1 LIYLIALKLRLKCLR
16 LAVVRRDLPNPQTKA
31 QLTLRIDSDVL
42 EWFKPQGRGKIET
55 SIQGCF
61 MSNPELL
68 AQLRQ
73 LSRAEKFQI
82 MQFLIAELAKE
93 EGIVMG
99 NEAAEIMYS
108 VHTSNSA
115 AEQLMQLVEIENKQ
129 TQKV

>member
-1 LIYLIALKLRLKCLR
+1 
-16 LAVVRRDLPNPQTKA
+16 
-31 QLTLRIDSDVL
+31 
-42 EWFKPQGRGKIET
+42 
-55 SIQGCF
+55 

-73 LSRAEKFQI
+73 LSRADKFQL

-93 EGIVMG
+93 EGIVIG

-108 VHTSNSA
+108 VPTSNSA
-115 AEQLMQLVEIENKQ
+115 AEQLMQLGEIENKQ